1 MLNDDVARSVRRHQK
16 RKVENIV
23 TKTYQAFH
31 DEIAIYGTLNAEE
44 IMTIGLNLIE
54 EIMIKP
60 LQRMSND
67 PQKMRETVVYQIAA
81 LAGDRE
87 EEPRN

>member
-1 MLNDDVARSVRRHQK
+1 MLNDDTARAVRRHMK

-31 DEIAIYGTLNAEE
+31 DEISVYGTLNAEE

-67 PQKMRETVVYQIAA
+67 PVLMRQSVVYQIAA
-81 LAGDRE
+81 LVGAEPD
-87 EEPRN
+87 EPRN

>member
-1 MLNDDVARSVRRHQK
+1 MLNDDTARAVRRHQK

-23 TKTYQAFH
+23 TRTYQAFH
-31 DEIAIYGTLNAEE
+31 DEIAIYGTLSAEE

-60 LQRMSND
+60 LQRMSSD
-67 PQKMRETVVYQIAA
+67 PALMRQSVVYQIAT
-81 LAGDRE
+81 LVGDTPDE
-87 EEPRN
+87 QGQ

>member
-1 MLNDDVARSVRRHQK
+1 MLNDDTARAVRRHQK

-31 DEIAIYGTLNAEE
+31 DEIAVYGTLNAEE

-67 PQKMRETVVYQIAA
+67 PKLMRESVVYQIATLVGA
-81 LAGDRE
+81 E
-87 EEPRN
+87 PNEPRN